1 MKKRPT
7 VNKKHSAEPAG
18 SSMARHKKSRKK
30 PALLFFIIS
39 YKY

>member
-7 VNKKHSAEPAG
+7 VNKKHFARTVSG

-30 PALLFFIIS
+30 TCIAFF
-39 YKY
+39 YYFL